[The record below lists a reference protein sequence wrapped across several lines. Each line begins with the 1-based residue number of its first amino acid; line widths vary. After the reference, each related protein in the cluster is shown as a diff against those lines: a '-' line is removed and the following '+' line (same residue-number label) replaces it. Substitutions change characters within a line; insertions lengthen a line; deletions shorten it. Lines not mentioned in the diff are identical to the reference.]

1 MTGQIVAAEQMA
13 GAIGFLAVTQAIVAV
28 GVYVWIALA
37 LTAVFRKAGAAPWKA
52 WVPVLNAWTLFEL
65 AGMRGW
71 WAAVI
76 AGGAIVVGG
85 GAVALSGILGAAA
98 LEASFGGDPGGAQ
111 AALAAAAAFPALLW
125 LVVFVPALILQIRM
139 LLGVNRGFGLGVG
152 HTVLGVLLFPVWAS
166 IVGWGSARWLGP
178 GAAAASAPP
187 QAAMPVAPS
196 APVVPALADFTA
208 RPAPAPAF
216 GDTPVF
222 GSAPA
227 FGGNGAFEAP
237 STPPAFS
244 AGTAPSFGAPS
255 RPAPN
260 PWAPPGATTGGPAPA
275 STSAGVG
282 APATAPT
289 STPPSAAGTPA
300 SAFLP
305 APAPAAQSPSAPATG
320 EVEERTVLAGRRLP
334 AWSLVLPGGDTV
346 GLRGDAVVLGRN
358 PVAPARAPQAQP
370 VAVDDVTRTVSKTH
384 ALLTL
389 TASGWIVT
397 DLDSTNGVFVG
408 ASPDAGAEVVG
419 SAAVDGRFFLG
430 DAVFELRSDG

>member
-1 MTGQIVAAEQMA
+1 MAAEQMA

-125 LVVFVPALILQIRM
+125 LVVLVPALILQIRM

-178 GAAAASAPP
+178 AAPAASAPP
-187 QAAMPVAPS
+187 QAAMPAAPA
-196 APVVPALADFTA
+196 APAVPALADFTS

-244 AGTAPSFGAPS
+244 AGPAPSFGAPS

-260 PWAPPGATTGGPAPA
+260 PWAPPGAPTASTAPA
-275 STSAGVG
+275 SAL
-282 APATAPT
+282 
-289 STPPSAAGTPA
+289 
-300 SAFLP
+300 LP
-305 APAPAAQSPSAPATG
+305 APAAAAQAPSAPATG
-320 EVEERTVLAGRRLP
+320 EVEERTVLAGRRLT
-334 AWSLVLPGGDTV
+334 AWSLVLPGGNRV
-346 GLRGDAVVLGRN
+346 GLHGDAVVLGRN
-358 PVAPARAPQAQP
+358 PVAPARAPQAQT

-389 TASGWIVT
+389 SASGWVVT

-430 DAVFELRSDG
+430 DARFELRSDG